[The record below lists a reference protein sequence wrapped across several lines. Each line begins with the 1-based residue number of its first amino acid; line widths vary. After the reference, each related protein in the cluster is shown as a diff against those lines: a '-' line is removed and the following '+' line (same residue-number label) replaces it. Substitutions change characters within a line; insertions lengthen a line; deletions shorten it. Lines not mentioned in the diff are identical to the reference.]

1 MSPSVKYNSPM
12 PDLALGPAHI
22 AILERLVAHG
32 FTPVAFPLY
41 ASAIG
46 VRCGSFAALLVP
58 ASETALKTMGEP
70 CYVIGSN
77 LAVRARREGRAVFVW
92 KDKSVDATPQLL
104 QELERFSAQLAHLLG
119 PR

>member
-1 MSPSVKYNSPM
+1 M
-12 PDLALGPAHI
+12 PDLTPAHV

-46 VRCGSFAALLVP
+46 VRRGSFAALLTP
-58 ASETALKTMGEP
+58 AGDKALKIMGEP

-77 LAVRARREGRAVFVW
+77 LAVRARRKGRPVFVW
-92 KDKSVDATPQLL
+92 KEKSVEATPELL
-104 QELERFSAQLAHLLG
+104 EELGRFSADLANLLSTNV